1 MLKLSLTVGIA
12 RGYAEHLNGLL
23 GFELSFD
30 CRDSGVLNMCL
41 LIDNIQKAIAT
52 AQSRYYKL
60 VLAIPGTLL
69 DPEQASAISVQDPG
83 EQAPHTPIQG
93 QESMQ
98 VVQPADHRCPERQ
111 DGLSDGLPPSRA
123 DLFANVTGDRPQKE
137 SSIQETNGW
146 IGMMAALGT
155 TPVNLGLLL
164 SQSLLEV
171 EPRFRSLE
179 FQDLF
184 ARIIRSAEG
193 DLVAFDHAEILFQR
207 DLQLD
212 PLRMLLQH
220 SRNKV
225 LIVRWPGVFSG
236 DKLTY
241 GEPHHP
247 EYRCYEQVDA
257 VVCCMNQG
265 GE

>member
-1 MLKLSLTVGIA
+1 MLNV
-12 RGYAEHLNGLL
+12 
-23 GFELSFD
+23 
-30 CRDSGVLNMCL
+30 CL
-41 LIDNIQKAIAT
+41 LIDNIQEAIAT

-60 VLAIPGTLL
+60 VLALPCNLL
-69 DPEQASAISVQDPG
+69 DPGEQASAISV
-83 EQAPHTPIQG
+83 QG

-111 DGLSDGLPPSRA
+111 DGLSDGLRASRA
-123 DLFANVTGDRPQKE
+123 HFFANVTGDSPQKE
-137 SSIQETNGW
+137 ISIQETNGW

-164 SQSLLEV
+164 SQFLLEV

-236 DKLTY
+236 DILIY

-247 EYRCYEQVDA
+247 EYRCYENVDA

-265 GE
+265 GEK